1 MSKEN
6 ISKIELLTREQNNNK
21 FWYNYRKGVIN
32 PKTTGGK
39 VNLTPC
45 GFSKNVSSKEMV
57 KPWFFVTFNII
68 ARYIFPGNFI
78 EIPQVIQKI

>member
-45 GFSKNVSSKEMV
+45 GFSKNVSSKEM
-57 KPWFFVTFNII
+57 
-68 ARYIFPGNFI
+68 
-78 EIPQVIQKI
+78 